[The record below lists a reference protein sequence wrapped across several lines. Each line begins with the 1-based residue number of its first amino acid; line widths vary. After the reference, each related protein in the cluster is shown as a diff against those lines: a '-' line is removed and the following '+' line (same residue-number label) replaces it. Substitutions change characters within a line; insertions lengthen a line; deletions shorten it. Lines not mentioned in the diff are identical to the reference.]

1 MYPTHSR
8 RGAVAADDFCEEDP
22 VLKNSTLEKRL
33 FSVVENL
40 LFSICEFFKT
50 GSSSQKLSAATA
62 PRLLWQESK
71 EERKKEK
78 K

>member
-1 MYPTHSR
+1 MRRDTAPHLFGLWAAYKKRFGEHSR

-40 LFSICEFFKT
+40 LFSIIEFLKT
-50 GSSSQKLSAATA
+50 GSSLQ
-62 PRLLWQESK
+62 
-71 EERKKEK
+71 
-78 K
+78 